1 MFFHPILEVEKQLN
15 RGAPTPQLPSKKQRS
30 GSSSSSKQ
38 HLQQSQDDLPLNLS
52 ASNIQQT
59 GTTRSTR
66 SHEDHQRGASMDR
79 LEAGG
84 AGDQPQQP
92 LLSSFGAASGSGVQ
106 LQRENVRE
114 DPLSEEAVLSQG
126 PQGILTTKSTVVQ
139 LRRNTNKQGRQA
151 PTPPRRTRYAGY
163 CFLCQYLHLHFFA

>member
-1 MFFHPILEVEKQLN
+1 MFTEVEKQLN
-15 RGAPTPQLPSKKQRS
+15 RGAPTPQLPNKKQRS

-38 HLQQSQDDLPLNLS
+38 HLQQHSQDDLPLNSS

-84 AGDQPQQP
+84 TTDAQQPP
-92 LLSSFGAASGSGVQ
+92 LLSSFGAASGSGV
-106 LQRENVRE
+106 LMQRESVRD

-151 PTPPRRTRYAGY
+151 PTPPRRTR
-163 CFLCQYLHLHFFA
+163 

>member
-1 MFFHPILEVEKQLN
+1 
-15 RGAPTPQLPSKKQRS
+15 
-30 GSSSSSKQ
+30 
-38 HLQQSQDDLPLNLS
+38 
-52 ASNIQQT
+52 
-59 GTTRSTR
+59 
-66 SHEDHQRGASMDR
+66 MDR

-84 AGDQPQQP
+84 ANEAPQQP

-114 DPLSEEAVLSQG
+114 EPLSEEAVLSQG

-151 PTPPRRTRYAGY
+151 PTPPRRTRYTTAKYDIGGI
-163 CFLCQYLHLHFFA
+163 

>member
-1 MFFHPILEVEKQLN
+1 MQGKLIMSYFMFSEVEKQLN
-15 RGAPTPQLPSKKQRS
+15 RGVPTPQLPNKKQRS

-38 HLQQSQDDLPLNLS
+38 HLQHSQDDLPLNSS
-52 ASNIQQT
+52 AANAHQT

-66 SHEDHQRGASMDR
+66 SHEDHPRGSSMDR

-84 AGDQPQQP
+84 GETQQTP
-92 LLSSFGAASGSGVQ
+92 LLLSFGTASGSGVQ
-106 LQRENVRE
+106 LQRDNVRD
-114 DPLSEEAVLSQG
+114 DPSSGEAVLSQG

-151 PTPPRRTRYAGY
+151 PTPPRRTRYGSIAGVK
-163 CFLCQYLHLHFFA
+163 L

>member
-1 MFFHPILEVEKQLN
+1 MEKQLN

-30 GSSSSSKQ
+30 GSSSSKQ
-38 HLQQSQDDLPLNLS
+38 HLQQSQDDLPLNSS

-84 AGDQPQQP
+84 ANEAPQQP

-114 DPLSEEAVLSQG
+114 EPLSEEAVLSQG

-151 PTPPRRTRYAGY
+151 PTPPRRTRYTTEKLDIADIFY
-163 CFLCQYLHLHFFA
+163 FIVHCIKSSY